1 MCLPQHLLDATCT
14 GFRDILIKPPVLA
27 LSEASRSWKPVSP
40 LVTLWLGLG
49 SLLQGTW
56 SGGGGAARACGL
68 PGACRMAW
76 LGRLHCP
83 CMAAVGPGCPQ
94 PGLLPASPGS
104 SPCLVTV
111 RPERAGTSCGSGIG
125 PPLKASYLCSFPRAL
140 NFAYVSGKRAAAL
153 GQSTASSQRGES
165 AFNFSS
171 DFPSL
176 FSLIPPAITE

>member
-1 MCLPQHLLDATCT
+1 MVVVLPGKAGCREPAGWHGSAACT
-14 GFRDILIKPPVLA
+14 AP
-27 LSEASRSWKPVSP
+27 
-40 LVTLWLGLG
+40 
-49 SLLQGTW
+49 
-56 SGGGGAARACGL
+56 ARAQPCG
-68 PGACRMAW
+68 
-76 LGRLHCP
+76 CP

-94 PGLLPASPGS
+94 PGLLPGSPGS
-104 SPCLVTV
+104 SPCLVTAH
-111 RPERAGTSCGSGIG
+111 PERAGTSCGSGIS
-125 PPLKASYLCSFPRAL
+125 PPIKASYLCSFPCAL